1 MSKIG
6 WKFPLTNGGREDGY
20 NDPGIAHFAGTH
32 LYSLAREIIQNS
44 LDARKCE
51 ERPVEVVFELI
62 MLSSSEIGGTEL
74 SEAIVSSK
82 KKANELPDIKAHGA
96 LVKAEQVLQ
105 QANICC
111 LKVSDRNTIGLREK
125 NWQALV
131 KMQGVSQKEQVK
143 GAGGSHGIGKYAP
156 YAVSALRTVFY
167 YTCYEESQG
176 IVEKLQGK
184 AVLMSHDVHGG
195 LTQGTGFFGIKEG
208 CSELS
213 DLSKN
218 LELKNLRIIDEN
230 GSPAPGT
237 AVTIAGFSE
246 DDNWQRRIASS
257 VIENY
262 FYAISKDNLKIF
274 VDVEPEASTTHLPDI
289 EISSANLDL
298 WFKELLRLDSGNKE
312 DEHKGALGHAKIYC
326 ELTKTACTKIDKQ
339 DSDLGHCSLYIN
351 IGEGLP
357 NRVALVRRSGMLVTD
372 KQTSLLRFPNH
383 KDFAAMCVFED
394 PTGNEF
400 LRQMENPQHDRF
412 EPDRLPEEERDKGR
426 RVLRRITKWIRDEVR
441 KHAGPPEI
449 GTKTELSE
457 LARLLPELDSDEP
470 FDDTSNEYSV
480 GKREQ
485 NFGEA
490 ITVKLKPIRKSGLAK
505 STNDEDDSD
514 SVGYD
519 IGTSGGG
526 SDGTGT
532 AGGVGGSTGLEEGEG
547 RGGTGGKSGGLGK
560 KAVLISAVRL
570 IPLNDT
576 GNHYR
581 LSFKGHSE
589 NMCQIAIEEAGDSS
603 FSRIDEIEA
612 VGGLPL
618 DKVPIEEGGRVTID
632 IVSNT
637 PLHNRAIRVV
647 AFEAIEK

>member
-1 MSKIG
+1 MSKVG
-6 WKFPLTNGGREDGY
+6 WRFPLTNGGKEDGY
-20 NDPGIAHFAGTH
+20 NDPGVAHFAGTH
-32 LYSLAREIIQNS
+32 LYSLARETIQNS
-44 LDARKCE
+44 LDAKKCE
-51 ERPVEVVFELI
+51 DKPVEVIFELI
-62 MLSSSEIGGTEL
+62 KLSPIEIGSTEL
-74 SEAIVSSK
+74 GEAISLSK
-82 KKANELPDIKAHGA
+82 KRASELPDVKAHGA
-96 LVKAEQVLQ
+96 LVKAEQILQ

-167 YTCYEESQG
+167 YTCYEENQG

-184 AVLMSHDVHGG
+184 AVLMSHDVHGER
-195 LTQGTGFFGIKEG
+195 TQGTGFFGIKEG

-213 DLSKN
+213 DLSN
-218 LELKNLRIIDEN
+218 YLELKNLRIIDEN

-246 DDNWQRRIASS
+246 DDNWQRRIESS

-262 FYAISKDNLKIF
+262 FYAISKDNLEIL
-274 VDVEPEASTTHLPDI
+274 VEPEIGTTQLSGI
-289 EISSANLDL
+289 EISSSNLNL
-298 WFKELLRLDSGNKE
+298 WFNRLLKPEFGNKE
-312 DEHKGALGHAKIYC
+312 NEQKGALGRAKIYC
-326 ELTKTACTKIDKQ
+326 ELTKGASIKIDKQ
-339 DSDLGHCSLYIN
+339 DSDLGHCSLYIK

-412 EPDRLPEEERDKGR
+412 EPDRLPEEERNKGR
-426 RVLRRITKWIRDEVR
+426 RVLRRITKWIRDEIR

-480 GKREQ
+480 GKQEQ

-514 SVGYD
+514 SVGHD

-532 AGGVGGSTGLEEGEG
+532 AGGAGGSTGFEEGEG

-560 KAVLISAVRL
+560 KAVPISAVRL

-581 LSFKGHSE
+581 LSFNGHSE

-618 DKVPIEEGGRVTID
+618 DKVPLEEGGRVTID

-637 PLHNRAIRVV
+637 PLHDRAIRVV
-647 AFEAIEK
+647 AFEATEK

>member
-1 MSKIG
+1 MPKVG
-6 WKFPLTNGGREDGY
+6 WQFPLTNGGREDGY
-20 NDPGIAHFAGTH
+20 NDPGVAHFAGTH
-32 LYSLAREIIQNS
+32 LYSLARETIQNS

-62 MLSSSEIGGTEL
+62 KLNPSEIGGTEL
-74 SEAIVSSK
+74 SEAISSSK
-82 KKANELPDIKAHGA
+82 KRANELSDVKAYDA
-96 LVKAEQVLQ
+96 LVKAEQILQ
-105 QANICC
+105 QADICC
-111 LKVSDRNTIGLREK
+111 LKVSDRNTIGLRKK

-167 YTCYEESQG
+167 YTCYEENQG

-184 AVLMSHDVHGG
+184 AVLMSHDVCGER
-195 LTQGTGFFGIKEG
+195 TQGTGFFGIKVG

-213 DLSKN
+213 DLSN
-218 LELKNLRIIDEN
+218 NSIWKNLRIIEN
-230 GSPAPGT
+230 GMPVRGT
-237 AVTIAGFSE
+237 ALTIAGFSE
-246 DDNWQRRIASS
+246 DENWQRGIASS

-262 FYAISKDNLKIF
+262 FYAISKDNLKVII
-274 VDVEPEASTTHLPDI
+274 EPENTANPFSEI
-289 EISSANLDL
+289 EIGSSNLNL
-298 WFKELLRLDSGNKE
+298 WFKMLLESGSGNKKNE
-312 DEHKGALGHAKIYC
+312 NKGPLRRANVYW
-326 ELTKTACTKIDKQ
+326 ELTKTVNTQKIEKQ

-357 NRVALVRRSGMLVTD
+357 SRVALVRRSGMLVTD
-372 KQTSLLRFPNH
+372 RQTSLQQFPNH

-400 LRQMENPQHDRF
+400 LRQMENPQHDKF
-412 EPDRLPEEERDKGR
+412 EPDRLPEEDRDKGR
-426 RVLRRITKWIRDEVR
+426 RVLKRITKWIRDEIR

-470 FDDTSNEYSV
+470 FDDTSDEYSV
-480 GKREQ
+480 GKQEQ

-490 ITVKLKPIRKSGLAK
+490 ITVKLKPIRKSALAK

-514 SVGYD
+514 SVGHD

-532 AGGVGGSTGLEEGEG
+532 AGGAGGSTGLEEGEG

-560 KAVLISAVRL
+560 KTVPISAVRL
-570 IPLNDT
+570 IPLSGT

-589 NMCQIAIEEAGDSS
+589 NPCQIAIEEAGDSS
-603 FSRIDEIEA
+603 FSRIDEIET
-612 VGGLPL
+612 VGGRPL
-618 DKVPIEEGGRVTID
+618 DNVSLKEGGRVTID

-637 PLHNRAIRVV
+637 PLNDRAIRVV
-647 AFEAIEK
+647 AFEATEE